1 MDTYYNNDDN
11 VFGFKILAI
20 IGEGRYGIAY
30 LAVDSKGNKVVIKQL
45 KEEMLERSRKK
56 VIYEFKTLRAVNNP
70 YIPKVIS
77 GFKDKDKEGY
87 ILEYIKGD
95 TLYNVVA
102 RQHYKFTRDDIYYV
116 CKRLLDI
123 MESLHEK
130 GIAHR
135 DIRLPNVIIND
146 NNEIFLID
154 FGLARFVDNDRY
166 YKEEDYWYLGDLLL
180 HLYYTSFYE
189 ESSLEDSDKVDNPWD
204 EELSL
209 FKEEEIFI
217 KKLMGIEKPYR
228 SISEIKKD
236 LKNIMKINIRRDELC
251 QEKRK

>member
-1 MDTYYNNDDN
+1 MDTYYNNNDN
-11 VFGFKILAI
+11 VFGYKILGI

-30 LAVDSKGNKVVIKQL
+30 LATDSEGSKVVIKQL
-45 KEEMLERSRKK
+45 KEEMLETSRKK
-56 VIYEFKTLRAVNNP
+56 VIYEFKTLRAIDNP
-70 YIPKVIS
+70 YVPKVITA
-77 GFKDKDKEGY
+77 FKDNDKEGY

-95 TLYNVVA
+95 TLYNIISIDDY
-102 RQHYKFTRDDIYYV
+102 RFTRDDIYYV
-116 CKRLLDI
+116 CKKLLDI

-135 DIRLPNVIIND
+135 DIRLPNVIINE

-166 YKEEDYWYLGDLLL
+166 YKEEDYFYLGDLLL

-189 ESSLEDSDKVDNPWD
+189 VSSLEDEEQSDNPWY

-209 FKEEEIFI
+209 FKEEEVFI
-217 KKLMGIEKPYR
+217 KKLMGIEVPYR
-228 SISEIKKD
+228 SISEIKKA
-236 LKNIMKINIRRDELC
+236 LKNIMKINIGRDKLC
-251 QEKRK
+251 QEKQK

>member
-1 MDTYYNNDDN
+1 MDTYYNNNDN
-11 VFGFKILAI
+11 VFGYKILEI

-30 LAVDSKGNKVVIKQL
+30 LAIDSKGNKVVIKQL
-45 KEEMLERSRKK
+45 KEEMLETSRKK
-56 VIYEFKTLRAVNNP
+56 VIYEFKTLRAIDNP
-70 YIPKVIS
+70 YVPKVITA
-77 GFKDKDKEGY
+77 FKDNDKEGY

-95 TLYNVVA
+95 TLYNVISIDDY
-102 RQHYKFTRDDIYYV
+102 RFTRDDIYYV

-130 GIAHR
+130 GIVHR
-135 DIRLPNVIIND
+135 DIRLPNVIINE

-166 YKEEDYWYLGDLLL
+166 YKEEDYFYLGDLLL

-189 ESSLEDSDKVDNPWD
+189 VSSLEDEEQSDNPWY

-209 FKEEEIFI
+209 FKEEEVFI
-217 KKLMGIEKPYR
+217 KKLMGIERPYR
-228 SISEIKKD
+228 SISEIKKA
-236 LKNIMKINIRRDELC
+236 LKNIMKINIGRDKLC
-251 QEKRK
+251 QEKQK